1 MNIIL
6 HQLHTKFH
14 PANFSEGKL
23 CAYWT
28 YWVNVWGF
36 WHNR

>member
-6 HQLHTKFH
+6 HQLHTKFN

-23 CAYWT
+23 CTYWT
-28 YWVNVWGF
+28 
-36 WHNR
+36 